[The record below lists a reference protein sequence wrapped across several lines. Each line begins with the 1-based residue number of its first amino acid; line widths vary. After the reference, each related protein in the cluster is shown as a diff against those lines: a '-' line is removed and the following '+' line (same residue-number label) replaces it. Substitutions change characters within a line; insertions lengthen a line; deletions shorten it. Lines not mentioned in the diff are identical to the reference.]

1 MLKHIGFPIGIF
13 IASISIDYFRGTT
26 IDWSSKIIYVLLI
39 WVIYSTYCFF
49 KDRKKIDKFQ
59 FRTI

>member
-13 IASISIDYFRGTT
+13 IGLISIDYFRGTT
-26 IDWSSKIIYVLLI
+26 IDWSSEIIYVLLI

-49 KDRKKIDKFQ
+49 KDRKKD
-59 FRTI
+59 R